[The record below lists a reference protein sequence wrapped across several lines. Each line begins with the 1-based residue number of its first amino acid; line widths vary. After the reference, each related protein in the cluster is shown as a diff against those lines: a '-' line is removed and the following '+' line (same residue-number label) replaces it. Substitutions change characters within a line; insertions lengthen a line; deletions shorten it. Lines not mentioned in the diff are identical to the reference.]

1 MLKIESAVLLPV
13 YATNTWLLYD
23 DSSHEALIIDPSAP
37 SPDFRKRIE
46 SLGLKPKMVI
56 NTHGHGDHIGGNSYF
71 ADAYGIPVAIHA
83 EDAPMLTDN
92 RKNMSEYMGI
102 ALRLDSPEVIL
113 NDGDIIELG
122 IYKVKV
128 IHTPGHTPGG
138 ICLLAEKYLISGD
151 TLFQQSI
158 GRTDL
163 PRGSHSQ
170 IISSIKD
177 KLYRLDDDTLV
188 FPGHGPTT
196 AIGLEKANNPF
207 VRWEIR

>member
-1 MLKIESAVLLPV
+1 MLKIEAVVLLPM
-13 YATNTWLLYD
+13 YETNTWLLYD
-23 DSSHEALIIDPSAP
+23 DRSHEALIIDPSAP
-37 SPDFRKRIE
+37 SADFQKRIE

-71 ADAYGIPVAIHA
+71 AEAFGIPVAIHA
-83 EDAPMLTDN
+83 EDAIMLTDN
-92 RKNMSEYMGI
+92 RRNMSEYMGLPLSLN
-102 ALRLDSPEVIL
+102 APQVII

-122 IYKVKV
+122 NYKVKV

-138 ICLLAEKYLISGD
+138 ICLLADKYLISGD

-158 GRTDL
+158 GRTDF

-177 KLYRLDDDTLV
+177 KLFILDDDTMV
-188 FPGHGPTT
+188 FPGHGPAT

-207 VRWEIR
+207 VR